1 MPKKSKP
8 KTKPLRGATLIRHMF
23 AAPKATFTI
32 DEIVAKLGYKSKTPK
47 ASACA
52 ILSVLGNA
60 DKTENPIKISLDRET
75 KKYSLQPGWEPS
87 PRDLPCGAAAP
98 KAKKA
103 GKKKVAKPG
112 KRKAKPKGDANGP
125 VVAAAA

>member
-1 MPKKSKP
+1 MPKKPKP

-75 KKYSLQPGWEPS
+75 GKYSLQPGWAPS
-87 PRDLPCGAAAP
+87 AKDLPDKPAAKAKAP

-103 GKKKVAKPG
+103 QAKKPAVLSKKLSAE
-112 KRKAKPKGDANGP
+112 R
-125 VVAAAA
+125 AAAAA